1 MSMSK
6 KANLRLAIV
15 MGLTIGVG
23 QGIFRDVTAS
33 HGFMI
38 GLFASMLTSAVL
50 ALAASWILGRVM
62 KLQD

>member
-6 KANLRLAIV
+6 KANLRLVIV
-15 MGLTIGVG
+15 MGLTIGAG
-23 QGIFRDVTAS
+23 QGIFRDVTAA

-38 GLFASMLTSAVL
+38 GLFATMLISAVL
-50 ALAASWILGRVM
+50 ALAASWIVGRVM